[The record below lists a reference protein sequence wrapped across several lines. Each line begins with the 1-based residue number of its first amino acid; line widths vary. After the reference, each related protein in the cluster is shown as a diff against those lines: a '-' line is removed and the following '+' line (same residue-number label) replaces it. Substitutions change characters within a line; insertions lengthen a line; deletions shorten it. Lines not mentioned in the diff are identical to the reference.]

1 MAQPITVEFLKKNFA
16 DYSENNN
23 VYSTTR
29 EQSPRCVDVFPC
41 FGKFTI
47 SVFDETMDNVF
58 TAVIVSHPYSGS
70 SLHGE
75 KTSSIGLDFTSSS
88 SKSVTLPII
97 EKVAR
102 EINESARRNRMRAA

>member
-41 FGKFTI
+41 SGEFII
-47 SVFDETMDNVF
+47 SVFDETMDNCLMAS
-58 TAVIVSHPYSGS
+58 T
-70 SLHGE
+70 
-75 KTSSIGLDFTSSS
+75 IGQLVAFLNFCGLQSFAS
-88 SKSVTLPII
+88 TLKI
-97 EKVAR
+97 
-102 EINESARRNRMRAA
+102 

>member
-23 VYSTTR
+23 VYSTMP
-29 EQSPRCVDVFPC
+29 EQSPRCVDVLPC

-58 TAVIVSHPYSGS
+58 TASTIGQLVTFLNLCGLNDFVS
-70 SLHGE
+70 
-75 KTSSIGLDFTSSS
+75 
-88 SKSVTLPII
+88 TL
-97 EKVAR
+97 K
-102 EINESARRNRMRAA
+102 M

>member
-1 MAQPITVEFLKKNFA
+1 MTEKQMAQPITVNFLEKNFA

-47 SVFDETMDNVF
+47 SVADETMDNCY
-58 TAVIVSHPYSGS
+58 TASTIGQLVTFLNLCGLNDFVSK
-70 SLHGE
+70 L
-75 KTSSIGLDFTSSS
+75 KF
-88 SKSVTLPII
+88 
-97 EKVAR
+97 
-102 EINESARRNRMRAA
+102 